1 MINNSIKVFW
11 KYNISIA
18 IVFFGVYLMSVWGLL
33 RYDNSKL
40 AYPIQIILPITVLQL
55 LISIIFCILF
65 WRKQSKTR
73 SLWFII
79 LIGLLLFLELL
90 CIRVIAMYGMAKK
103 WFLWNPLV
111 SCFTSSSFLLLCIVK
126 INLFWM

>member
-1 MINNSIKVFW
+1 MTNNATKVFW

-18 IVFFGVYLMSVWGLL
+18 IVLFGVYLMSVWGLL

-55 LISIIFCILF
+55 LISIIFCISF

-73 SLWFII
+73 SLWFIM

-90 CIRVIAMYGMAKK
+90 CIPLIAIYGIAQG
-103 WFLWNPLV
+103 N
-111 SCFTSSSFLLLCIVK
+111 
-126 INLFWM
+126 

>member
-18 IVFFGVYLMSVWGLL
+18 IVLFGVYLMSVWGLL
-33 RYDNSKL
+33 RYDNSKF

-73 SLWFII
+73 SLWLIM

-90 CIRVIAMYGMAKK
+90 CIPVIAMYGMGKG
-103 WFLWNPLV
+103 
-111 SCFTSSSFLLLCIVK
+111 S
-126 INLFWM
+126 

>member
-1 MINNSIKVFW
+1 MISDSIRVFW

-18 IVFFGVYLMSVWGLL
+18 IVLFGVYLMAVWGLL
-33 RYDNSKL
+33 RYDNSKF

-65 WRKQSKTR
+65 WRKQPKTR
-73 SLWFII
+73 SLWLIM

-90 CIRVIAMYGMAKK
+90 CIPLIAMYGMAQG
-103 WFLWNPLV
+103 N
-111 SCFTSSSFLLLCIVK
+111 
-126 INLFWM
+126 

>member
-1 MINNSIKVFW
+1 MINNAIKVFW

-18 IVFFGVYLMSVWGLL
+18 IVLFGVYLMSVWGLL
-33 RYDNSKL
+33 RYDNSKF

-65 WRKQSKTR
+65 WRKHPKTR
-73 SLWFII
+73 SLWLIM

-90 CIRVIAMYGMAKK
+90 CIPVIAMYGMAKK
-103 WFLWNPLV
+103 
-111 SCFTSSSFLLLCIVK
+111 
-126 INLFWM
+126 

>member
-1 MINNSIKVFW
+1 MINNAIKVFW

-18 IVFFGVYLMSVWGLL
+18 IVLFGVYLIAVWGLL

-40 AYPIQIILPITVLQL
+40 AYPIQIILPITVLQ
-55 LISIIFCILF
+55 FCILF

-73 SLWFII
+73 SLWLIM

-90 CIRVIAMYGMAKK
+90 YIPVIAMYGMAKK
-103 WFLWNPLV
+103 
-111 SCFTSSSFLLLCIVK
+111 
-126 INLFWM
+126 

>member
-18 IVFFGVYLMSVWGLL
+18 IVLFGVYLIAVWELL
-33 RYDNSKL
+33 RYDNSKF

-65 WRKQSKTR
+65 WRKQPQTR
-73 SLWFII
+73 SL
-79 LIGLLLFLELL
+79 
-90 CIRVIAMYGMAKK
+90 
-103 WFLWNPLV
+103 
-111 SCFTSSSFLLLCIVK
+111 
-126 INLFWM
+126 

>member
-18 IVFFGVYLMSVWGLL
+18 IVLFGVYLMSVWGLL
-33 RYDNSKL
+33 RYDNSKF

-55 LISIIFCILF
+55 LISIIFCISF

-73 SLWFII
+73 SLWLIM

-90 CIRVIAMYGMAKK
+90 YIPVIAMYGMAKK
-103 WFLWNPLV
+103 
-111 SCFTSSSFLLLCIVK
+111 
-126 INLFWM
+126 

>member
-18 IVFFGVYLMSVWGLL
+18 IVLFGVYLMSFWGLL
-33 RYDNSKL
+33 RYDNSKF

-55 LISIIFCILF
+55 LISIIFCISF
-65 WRKQSKTR
+65 WKKQSKTR
-73 SLWFII
+73 SLWLIM

-90 CIRVIAMYGMAKK
+90 CIPVIAMYGMAKK
-103 WFLWNPLV
+103 
-111 SCFTSSSFLLLCIVK
+111 
-126 INLFWM
+126 

>member
-1 MINNSIKVFW
+1 MINNSTKVFW

-18 IVFFGVYLMSVWGLL
+18 IVLFGVYLMSVWGLL
-33 RYDNSKL
+33 KYDNSKF

-65 WRKQSKTR
+65 WRKHPKTR

-79 LIGLLLFLELL
+79 LIGLLLFLELF
-90 CIRVIAMYGMAKK
+90 CIPQIAMYGIAKK
-103 WFLWNPLV
+103 
-111 SCFTSSSFLLLCIVK
+111 
-126 INLFWM
+126 

>member
-18 IVFFGVYLMSVWGLL
+18 IVLFGVYLMFVWGFL
-33 RYDNSKL
+33 RYDDSKF
-40 AYPIQIILPITVLQL
+40 AYPIQIILPITFLQL

-73 SLWFII
+73 SLWLIM

-90 CIRVIAMYGMAKK
+90 YIPVIAMYGMAKK
-103 WFLWNPLV
+103 
-111 SCFTSSSFLLLCIVK
+111 
-126 INLFWM
+126 

>member
-18 IVFFGVYLMSVWGLL
+18 FILFCVYLIAVWGLL
-33 RYDNSKL
+33 RYDNSKF

-65 WRKQSKTR
+65 WRKHPKTR
-73 SLWFII
+73 SLWLIM

-90 CIRVIAMYGMAKK
+90 YIPVIAMYGMAKK
-103 WFLWNPLV
+103 
-111 SCFTSSSFLLLCIVK
+111 
-126 INLFWM
+126 

>member
-1 MINNSIKVFW
+1 MINNSTKVFW

-18 IVFFGVYLMSVWGLL
+18 IVLFGVYLMAVWGLL
-33 RYDNSKL
+33 RYDNSKF

-55 LISIIFCILF
+55 LTSIIFYILF

-73 SLWFII
+73 SLWFIM

-90 CIRVIAMYGMAKK
+90 CIPLIAMYGIAQG
-103 WFLWNPLV
+103 N
-111 SCFTSSSFLLLCIVK
+111 
-126 INLFWM
+126 